1 MRLSRNE
8 FLKYV
13 CVLHLLGVKHLGDTS
28 LDDMFSRDPIMREDW
43 LCRVTNR
50 RDLGRFLRQASAR
63 VSQLELD
70 GNYGN
75 YGRQLPLGS

>member
-1 MRLSRNE
+1 MHIDRKQ

-13 CVLHLLGVKHLGDTS
+13 CILYLLGVKGMQQRN

-50 RDLGRFLRQASAR
+50 RDMGRFIRQ
-63 VSQLELD
+63 VSV
-70 GNYGN
+70 
-75 YGRQLPLGS
+75 